1 MRRSRTLLALTPF
14 VLALTLVGTGNAI
27 ALAAAPSGVTPGGP
41 IPDGFRAQSISWIS
55 SQHGWMLGSA
65 PCGPDECTTVV
76 GTTDGGGTW
85 NTLGTIDAP
94 LTIEDGNGVTEVRFS
109 DDLHG
114 YAFEPGMWAT
124 SDGGVTWS
132 RQTQPG
138 DGQLVMALSANA
150 DAVYAVVSP
159 CRLFRECDQPST
171 MWRTRPGRRTWTS
184 VPVALPVITGFGI
197 VDLAQYGTVAYLVVP
212 SALLDAPT
220 ADVLEVTLDG
230 VSWSSR
236 PDPCHPDEGE
246 TLESVAP
253 ITSTRVALLCNANIG
268 FGKAAKRVVRSDDN
282 GLTTRSAGM
291 LPLLGIVSQMA
302 AAPNG
307 TLIVSSF
314 SIGSWIYRNDGG
326 KTWTTSVDSA
336 DGGEGWNDVVMTT
349 NQIGWV
355 IHGPAS
361 SPFLAGEL
369 GTTSDGGVTWA
380 PV

>member
-1 MRRSRTLLALTPF
+1 M
-14 VLALTLVGTGNAI
+14 
-27 ALAAAPSGVTPGGP
+27 
-41 IPDGFRAQSISWIS
+41 
-55 SQHGWMLGSA
+55 
-65 PCGPDECTTVV
+65 
-76 GTTDGGGTW
+76 
-85 NTLGTIDAP
+85 
-94 LTIEDGNGVTEVRFS
+94 
-109 DDLHG
+109 
-114 YAFEPGMWAT
+114 
-124 SDGGVTWS
+124 
-132 RQTQPG
+132 
-138 DGQLVMALSANA
+138 
-150 DAVYAVVSP
+150 
-159 CRLFRECDQPST
+159 
-171 MWRTRPGRRTWTS
+171 
-184 VPVALPVITGFGI
+184 ITGFGI

-236 PDPCHPDEGE
+236 PDPCHPDQGE